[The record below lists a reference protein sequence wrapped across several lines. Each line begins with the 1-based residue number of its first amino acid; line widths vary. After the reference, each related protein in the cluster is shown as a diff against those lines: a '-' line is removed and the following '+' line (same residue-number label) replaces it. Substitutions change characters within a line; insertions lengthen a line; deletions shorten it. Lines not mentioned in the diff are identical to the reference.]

1 MFSKGPNY
9 RENKTVNYNA
19 CLKEI
24 SSALDICASNMASK
38 YQLDAKMFD
47 NWKGLVKQK
56 VNEKYAIKNLKKTT
70 TNKSL
75 F

>member
-1 MFSKGPNY
+1 MLNYVNCFQRGTNY

-38 YQLDAKMFD
+38 YQLDAKTFD
-47 NWKGLVKQK
+47 TWKGLVKRK
-56 VNEKYAIKNLKKTT
+56 VTEKIRN
-70 TNKSL
+70 
-75 F
+75 